1 MPASQRATLTRRQS
15 PPMSPSNAL
24 HRPPPSR
31 IAARVRRHRQRRER
45 GEVPVTAVLSHGF
58 IRALVDYGWLQS
70 DQMSDRRA
78 VAAAFRGFCARAF
91 AVSRADD
98 GYE

>member
-1 MPASQRATLTRRQS
+1 MTGVQTTEPVPQQLS
-15 PPMSPSNAL
+15 PVA
-24 HRPPPSR
+24 R
-31 IAARVRRHRQRRER
+31 RVRRYRER
-45 GEVPVTAVLSHGF
+45 RQAGEVCVSCVLRHGF

-98 GYE
+98 GYEWYFK